1 MLRRLFTALRPVARL
16 SAPLGR
22 VVAGRRF
29 LTVWAMVEYRG
40 RRSGRR
46 YRTPLA
52 VHRTTDGF
60 VFPVAFGRGTQ
71 WPANVVAAGGCRMRW
86 NGRMFDATDP
96 EIVGANVGSNGSSS
110 YTAGRSYAIQR
121 ATQAANAG
129 MTIHAVGVGAD
140 ADMDLLN
147 EIVQIGHGSAFHATG
162 SIDDYREQL
171 REAFRTLGGDRQS
184 ILIR

>member
-60 VFPVAFGRGTQ
+60 VFPVAFGRGDGSE
-71 WPANVVAAGGCRMRW
+71 WRNPMGVVCIGGLLTST
-86 NGRMFDATDP
+86 FLTLLVVP
-96 EIVGANVGSNGSSS
+96 VV
-110 YTAGRSYAIQR
+110 YTLIDEAKEAVQRALGRSPEGAR
-121 ATQAANAG
+121 AA
-129 MTIHAVGVGAD
+129 
-140 ADMDLLN
+140 
-147 EIVQIGHGSAFHATG
+147 S
-162 SIDDYREQL
+162 
-171 REAFRTLGGDRQS
+171 
-184 ILIR
+184 

>member
-96 EIVGANVGSNGSSS
+96 GIVGADVGIPLFNRLERPILRLIG
-110 YTAGRSYAIQR
+110 TERFLTVR
-121 ATQAANAG
+121 A
-129 MTIHAVGVGAD
+129 V
-140 ADMDLLN
+140 
-147 EIVQIGHGSAFHATG
+147 
-162 SIDDYREQL
+162 
-171 REAFRTLGGDRQS
+171 EA
-184 ILIR
+184 